1 MNINIPKNI
10 PKTSTT
16 DAMPTKLLI
25 IKKIILMGDKS
36 ILAKIGMFLA
46 VSGSEVISAPQSV
59 QKLLCCSGEE
69 QLGQMDDSGI
79 VISFLLTTYLK
90 FIQSITNYYRTSI
103 LIKLA

>member
-36 ILAKIGMFLA
+36 ILAKIGMFAA

-59 QKLLCCSGEE
+59 QKLLCCSGDE

-79 VISFLLTTYLK
+79 IISFTLDIYLK
-90 FIQSITNYYRTSI
+90 FIQYIKNYHRNYI
-103 LIKLA
+103 LNTLA

>member
-25 IKKIILMGDKS
+25 IKKIILIGDKS

-79 VISFLLTTYLK
+79 VILLLPAIYLK
-90 FIQSITNYYRTSI
+90 YIQFITNYYRTYI
-103 LIKLA
+103 LIKLT